1 MILLDLY
8 LPDMTGDVVLDRLA
22 EDPATADV
30 PVAVIGA
37 DAPAQQ
43 VRQLLGRGVI
53 GFLAKPIDVRGL
65 LSLVDAVR
73 AAARDLIA
81 RPRSGPAN
89 AQMARSRPS
98 Q

>member
-1 MILLDLY
+1 MQGGLGIDLAREHVPDMILLDLT
-8 LPDMTGDVVLDRLA
+8 LPDMTGGVVLDRLA
-22 EDPATADV
+22 EDPATADI

-43 VRQLLGRGVI
+43 VRQLLGRGVM

-73 AAARDLIA
+73 AAR
-81 RPRSGPAN
+81 GT
-89 AQMARSRPS
+89 
-98 Q
+98 